1 MCEAEEETI
10 MHVLWECPA
19 ANNLWGNDESCV
31 KKWVRSESNFMS
43 LWEKLMDR
51 LAKNQLE
58 EMTILL
64 RKVWLRRNDW
74 IFEKIMACPK
84 NSFSATKAALHEFR
98 DSQVA
103 LTQRG
108 AVQKTNT
115 EMVRWEKPERGYVK
129 VNWDAS
135 MDLKGK
141 RMGIGIMIRDE
152 QGETMVTVCDQKPNM
167 VEAAVAESL
176 ALRKAAEICSE
187 LNIQRAIFEGNA
199 KVVILVVNGDE
210 DACFNFSPIVEDI
223 RFYLSNRPNWSIQFV
238 PKANNMVAHSLAK
251 KAIVMEEE
259 RVWIEE
265 VPDFIVGVLNS
276 DKDVI
281 QKV

>member
-1 MCEAEEETI
+1 
-10 MHVLWECPA
+10 
-19 ANNLWGNDESCV
+19 
-31 KKWVRSESNFMS
+31 
-43 LWEKLMDR
+43 
-51 LAKNQLE
+51 
-58 EMTILL
+58 MTVLL

-74 IFEKIMACPK
+74 IFEKRMACPK
-84 NSFSATKAALHEFR
+84 NSFSATKAALHEFH

-108 AVQKTNT
+108 VVQKTNT

-135 MDLKGK
+135 MDLKGQ

-152 QGETMVTVCDQKPNM
+152 QGEAMVTMCDQKPN
-167 VEAAVAESL
+167 VIEVAVAESI
-176 ALRKAAEICSE
+176 ALRKTVEICLE
-187 LNIQRAIFEGNA
+187 LNIQRAIFEGDA
-199 KVVILVVNGDE
+199 KIVILAVNGND

-223 RFYLSNRPNWSIQFV
+223 RFYFINRPNWSIQFV
-238 PKANNMVAHSLAK
+238 PRAKNMVAHSLAK
-251 KAIVMEEE
+251 NTIAMEEE

-265 VPDFIVGVLNS
+265 VPDFVVGVLDS